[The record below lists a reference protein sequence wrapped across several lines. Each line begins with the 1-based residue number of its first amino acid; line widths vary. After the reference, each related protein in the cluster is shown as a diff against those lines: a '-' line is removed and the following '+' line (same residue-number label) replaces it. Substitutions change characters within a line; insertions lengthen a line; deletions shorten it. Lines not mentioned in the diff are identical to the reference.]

1 MELALV
7 QIQNYLDT
15 LLAESPEFFCINLK
29 IKPTNNIKI
38 FLDGDMGITI
48 EKCVQINRKLYKF
61 IEENGFYEEGDFSLE
76 ISSPGVDEPLK
87 LIRQYQ
93 KNIGRFLEITFE
105 NDTVK
110 EGQLMEVLENE
121 IIIETTEGKGKKAII
136 EQVTI
141 NIATI
146 NNLTTIVQ
154 VRF

>member
-15 LLAESPEFFCINLK
+15 LLSETPEYFCVNLK

-48 EKCVQINRKLYKF
+48 EKCVQINRKLYRF
-61 IEENGFYEEGDFSLE
+61 IEENGFYAEGDFSLE

-87 LIRQYQ
+87 LARQYQ
-93 KNIGRFLEITFE
+93 KNIGRFLEITF
-105 NDTVK
+105 NDESKK
-110 EGQLMEVLENE
+110 EGQLIDVTETDIILE
-121 IIIETTEGKGKKAII
+121 IDKGKGKKAVT
-136 EQVTI
+136 EQLTFSLETI
-141 NIATI
+141 QKA
-146 NNLTTIVQ
+146 IVQ

>member
-15 LLAESPEFFCINLK
+15 LLAESPEYFCVNLK

-61 IEENGFYEEGDFSLE
+61 IEENGFYAEGDFSLE

-87 LIRQYQ
+87 LTRQYQ
-93 KNIGRFLEITFE
+93 KNIGRFLEITF
-105 NDTVK
+105 NDDTQK
-110 EGQLMEVLENE
+110 EGQLIDITETDIILE
-121 IIIETTEGKGKKAII
+121 ITEGKGKKAII
-136 EQVTI
+136 EQQTI
-141 NIATI
+141 SLETI
-146 NNLTTIVQ
+146 KKAIVQ
-154 VRF
+154 IRF